1 MPGSR
6 TEFRESGDFTGRRL
20 ARSRVFSIRLI
31 PDWKVRAVLGSF
43 LFFRLFQTES
53 RDAKRG
59 GQGAQSRRRVSRICD
74 FFGGKAPRGN
84 EQTRSRSFLEIRARP
99 RANARTRVTMPLIYA
114 FVARGPTV
122 LAEHTSHSGN
132 FATVAAEVRPVSSFR
147 LVGERLGA
155 TRRATTRLEAFPT
168 RATRSDRRARP
179 ENGSRLEGV
188 DASVS
193 RTTATSTRVPR
204 RPPAEDGGGAKRP
217 FASVFFATDSDQ
229 ISSLSASPAR
239 ACRRRPCPR

>member
-1 MPGSR
+1 
-6 TEFRESGDFTGRRL
+6 
-20 ARSRVFSIRLI
+20 
-31 PDWKVRAVLGSF
+31 
-43 LFFRLFQTES
+43 
-53 RDAKRG
+53 
-59 GQGAQSRRRVSRICD
+59 
-74 FFGGKAPRGN
+74 
-84 EQTRSRSFLEIRARP
+84 
-99 RANARTRVTMPLIYA
+99 MPLIYA

-179 ENGSRLEGV
+179 ENASRLEGV

-193 RTTATSTRVPR
+193 RTTATSAEGAAPTA
-204 RPPAEDGGGAKRP
+204 AEDGGGAKRP
-217 FASVFFATDSDQ
+217 FRVFFF
-229 ISSLSASPAR
+229 
-239 ACRRRPCPR
+239 CHV

>member
-1 MPGSR
+1 MYFVGFSPNEVPAGRIGEVLPGSR
-6 TEFRESGDFTGRRL
+6 TSASAFRESGDFTGRRL

-31 PDWKVRAVLGSF
+31 PDWKVRAVSGSF
-43 LFFRLFQTES
+43 LFFRLSKQRAATRSEADKARKVEDGSGRF
-53 RDAKRG
+53 
-59 GQGAQSRRRVSRICD
+59 CD

-147 LVGERLGA
+147 LVGE
-155 TRRATTRLEAFPT
+155 
-168 RATRSDRRARP
+168 
-179 ENGSRLEGV
+179 
-188 DASVS
+188 
-193 RTTATSTRVPR
+193 
-204 RPPAEDGGGAKRP
+204 
-217 FASVFFATDSDQ
+217 
-229 ISSLSASPAR
+229 
-239 ACRRRPCPR
+239 

>member
-31 PDWKVRAVLGSF
+31 PDWKVRAVSGSF
-43 LFFRLFQTES
+43 LFFRLLPHREPRREARRT
-53 RDAKRG
+53 RRAKSKKGLPLLR
-59 GQGAQSRRRVSRICD
+59 
-74 FFGGKAPRGN
+74 FFRGKAPRGN

-179 ENGSRLEGV
+179 ENASRLEGV

-193 RTTATSTRVPR
+193 RTTATSAEGAAPTAR
-204 RPPAEDGGGAKRP
+204 RGW
-217 FASVFFATDSDQ
+217 
-229 ISSLSASPAR
+229 
-239 ACRRRPCPR
+239 RRRQTALRECFFCHRF